1 MKNVKMKLI
10 ALMLIVVMA
19 FTGCMSEKMEINI
32 NSDGSGKAKA
42 TISLDKAEINQLLK
56 KQGATDTMIETYW
69 KQLLKEYKEMGM
81 DFKDVTIDGKEYLQ
95 YTVSQNLRKGKLAED
110 LGLSDNSYITVDT
123 FYSEVDMS
131 EAMPDASDLGE
142 YASLAGSVD
151 MSAIKIDIVV
161 TMPKDIVS
169 TNGVISASDKK
180 TVNFSVPINKK
191 ATLFATTKGGVTQ
204 AAVQKKV
211 KAANTIAKPKLKKVK
226 ANKVKKNAK
235 KATITV
241 KWGKVKTAKKYEVTV
256 ATNKKMTKNITV
268 KATKKNKVTIK
279 KLKKNKK
286 YYVEVVAIKNNFAGI
301 EVRSKAAKK
310 SVKTKK

>member
-1 MKNVKMKLI
+1 MKNVKMKLM

-42 TISLDKAEINQLLK
+42 TINLDKAEVNNVLKEQGATDAMITTYWNQLLK
-56 KQGATDTMIETYW
+56 A
-69 KQLLKEYKEMGM
+69 YKEMGM

-95 YTVSQNLRKGKLAED
+95 YTISQKLRKGKLAQD

-131 EAMPDASDLGE
+131 EVIPDVSDLGE

-169 TNGVISASDKK
+169 TNGVISTSDKK

-191 ATLFATTKGGVTQ
+191 STLFATTKSGVTQ
-204 AAVQKKV
+204 AGIQKKV

-256 ATNKKMTKNITV
+256 ATNKKITKNVIT
-268 KATKKNKVTIK
+268 KITKKNKITIK
-279 KLKKNKK
+279 QLKKNKK
-286 YYVEVVAIKNNFAGI
+286 HYVQVVAIKNNFAGT
-301 EVRSKAAKK
+301 EVRSKVAKK
-310 SVKTKK
+310 SVTTKK

>member
-19 FTGCMSEKMEINI
+19 FTGCMSEKLEVNI
-32 NSDGSGKAKA
+32 NSDGSGMAKA
-42 TISLDKAEINQLLK
+42 IISLDKAQINKTLK
-56 KQGATDTMIETYW
+56 DQGATDTMIETYW
-69 KQLLKEYKEMGM
+69 KQLLKEYKELGM

-95 YTVSQNLRKGKLAED
+95 YTFSQNLRKGKLAED
-110 LGLSDNSYITVDT
+110 LALSDNSYITADT

-131 EAMPDASDLGE
+131 EAMSDTSDLGE
-142 YASLAGSVD
+142 YAALAGSVD
-151 MSAIKIDIVV
+151 MSVIKIDIVV
-161 TMPKDIVS
+161 TMPTDIVS
-169 TNGVISASDKK
+169 TNGVISTSDKK
-180 TVNFSVPINKK
+180 TVDFSVPINKK
-191 ATLFATTKGGVTQ
+191 SVLFATTKSGVTQ
-204 AAVQKKV
+204 TGIQKKV

-241 KWGKVKTAKKYEVTV
+241 KWGKVKTAKKYEVTI
-256 ATNKKMTKNITV
+256 ATNKKFTRNVITKI
-268 KATKKNKVTIK
+268 TKKNKITIK

-286 YYVEVVAIKNNFAGI
+286 YFVQVVAIKNNFANG